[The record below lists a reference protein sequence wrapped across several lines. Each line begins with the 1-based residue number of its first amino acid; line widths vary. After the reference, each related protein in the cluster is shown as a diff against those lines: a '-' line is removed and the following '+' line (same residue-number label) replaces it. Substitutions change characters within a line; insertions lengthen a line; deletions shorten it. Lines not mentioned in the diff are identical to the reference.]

1 LAFLNGVDKQI
12 KVLIGSSKQSGTES
26 AGMFGD
32 FLSKIVPKIKKNEI
46 DEINTKIEDLKLQ
59 KETLKEMS
67 HLNAEM

>member
-1 LAFLNGVDKQI
+1 
-12 KVLIGSSKQSGTES
+12 
-26 AGMFGD
+26 MFGD